1 MGVQCKV
8 TEEPNCRGQSVCP
21 SPTRGPSGFPS
32 SHLRVAPPL
41 GPLWAVP
48 WGSRRRSG
56 MERGMALGGE
66 WRLGGAEWV
75 GYTDRNGGWCRWGS
89 TRQWQP
95 SRNTHHLHNPGE
107 PASLWRCPPHSH
119 RATAL
124 NGRKFPPARIWD
136 TNPNVCVSDPFV
148 PTTRPRLFVLSR
160 IRIPGTSVAYPSCMP
175 VCLREWGEAVAET
188 T

>member
-1 MGVQCKV
+1 MPAPIVAAQLGVQCKV

-32 SHLRVAPPL
+32 SHLRVAPPIL
-41 GPLWAVP
+41 APFGR
-48 WGSRRRSG
+48 SRRARDDVP
-56 MERGMALGGE
+56 A
-66 WRLGGAEWV
+66 WNGAWHW
-75 GYTDRNGGWCRWGS
+75 GANGGSGAQNGWATQTGTGGGCRWGS

-107 PASLWRCPPHSH
+107 PASLWRCPPHAH

-148 PTTRPRLFVLSR
+148 PTTRPRHQTDTGCSF
-160 IRIPGTSVAYPSCMP
+160 YPESES
-175 VCLREWGEAVAET
+175 LGLA
-188 T
+188 